1 MVLNIAML
9 PVYIACLYKP
19 SFVCTSLLP
28 IVAYMTYVA
37 LLHYINRSLC
47 VTDVEQLLDRL
58 YVGSLNDG
66 ICIILLAVLF
76 SFKSDK

>member
-1 MVLNIAML
+1 
-9 PVYIACLYKP
+9 
-19 SFVCTSLLP
+19 
-28 IVAYMTYVA
+28 MTYVA

-47 VTDVEQLLDRL
+47 VTDVEPLLDRL